1 MGRRLDSVETRIMKT
16 LRFAVIGAGAIA
28 RAYEAAF
35 NSLEGAKIT
44 AVCDVKLSA
53 AGDYA
58 RRVGCDAFAT
68 LKALIAR
75 AEFDA
80 AVVCTPP
87 ASHEGVAC
95 ELLRN
100 GKHVLCEKPLAVNVR
115 SAQRMLETADR
126 HRAVLTMA
134 SKFRYAEDVRR
145 AREIVMA
152 GAIGELVFVENAFT
166 SHVDMRQRW
175 NSDAA
180 ISGGGVLIDNGTHAV
195 DILRY
200 FLGNLRDVQ
209 IVEGRRMQGL
219 SVEDTV
225 RLFVHNDEDVMG
237 SADLSWSINKELET
251 FLRVY
256 GSNGT
261 ILVGWKESKYRRHGE
276 PEWHVFGGGYD
287 KIQAFRDQLENFC
300 GAIRGTQRL
309 VITPRDALASVE
321 VIAAAYAALEYARW
335 ERIGSQLEEF
345 DIAPLR
351 VGRAAEAS

>member
-1 MGRRLDSVETRIMKT
+1 MKS

-35 NSLEGAKIT
+35 ASIADAEIV
-44 AVCDVKLSA
+44 AVCDVRLSA
-53 AGDYA
+53 ASEFA
-58 RRVGCDAFAT
+58 RRVGCDAFGT
-68 LKALIAR
+68 LNSLIAR
-75 AEFDA
+75 ASFDA

-87 ASHEGVAC
+87 ASHESVAC

-100 GKHVLCEKPLAVNVR
+100 GKHVLCEKPLAVDTR
-115 SAQRMLETADR
+115 SAQRMLATADR
-126 HRAVLTMA
+126 HRTLLTMA
-134 SKFRYAEDVRR
+134 SKFRYARDVRR
-145 AREIVMA
+145 AREIVKT

-166 SHVDMRQRW
+166 THVDMRQRW

-180 ISGGGVLIDNGTHAV
+180 VSGGGVLIDNGTHAV

-237 SADLSWSINKELET
+237 ATDLSWSINKELET

-256 GSNGT
+256 GSDGT
-261 ILVGWKESKYRRHGE
+261 ILVGWKESRYRRHGE
-276 PEWHVFGGGYD
+276 PEWHVFGSGYD

-300 GAIRGTQRL
+300 GAIRGTENL

-321 VIAAAYAALEYARW
+321 VIQAAYAALEYARW
-335 ERIGSQLEEF
+335 ERIGSQIDELE
-345 DIAPLR
+345 IAPLR
-351 VGRAAEAS
+351 IGHAAEAS